1 MSSRNRSQ
9 GRQDDKQ
16 PPNPARKNVPTKCD
30 ESQPSCQNCKRCMVE
45 CKWPVVED
53 LLATRARRRTA
64 PAVTPDSLDGDKTG
78 SGSSLPRGGRNAAC
92 TGCRIAKCR
101 CSQERPLC
109 ARCRELG
116 LVCKY
121 QPVEPPAQ
129 DAPVPGPSTGVSKTS
144 GADAIN
150 IHLIPK
156 TLVHQHIQAFF
167 SRIYPCQAN
176 GFIHRSTILGNFQS
190 GQVDRKL
197 LLAIC
202 AAASRFV
209 GSRVA
214 LVSGTVQA
222 QAWAKEAKTLLILED
237 MTTDTVAA
245 ALVLA
250 RHEVNCGNFA
260 SAWMLSSIATRA
272 ALALGLNNAGR
283 ADDANASFSE
293 QETRRRL
300 FWACYCLDRMMS
312 TGQAE
317 LTVVRAEHIRLQL
330 PCEEYQYTFGIPCWT
345 PIVNLEEEMPA
356 MEQSSLAQLQS
367 QGDIGMFGHYV
378 QIMQMRYGI
387 LKYVRNHPEL
397 IKALPPWDTAST
409 FAQCV
414 HKMSTWKQSLLPQFQ
429 LLPDTIFMRQSQDQL
444 SPLIMLH
451 VWYEQCMSDLYRIVM
466 PGFPE
471 TLPASM
477 LLQAPEG
484 WVHQHQVAC
493 VRHASNIASI
503 FETVAALVDLEN
515 FVFLDT
521 SLPMCVFDSARVR
534 VQWLFMP
541 PSESPE
547 EHIEECKA
555 SFETL
560 IGYVERMSEYFQQ
573 AKWLLKETRKMLSR
587 HGIVIH
593 GAIESSASRL
603 VMHRIALYLIGSRD
617 FLLFSRIFAYHY
629 RLRSDSS
636 AADVGSHPWQKRIQ
650 NLKDDPKPDDWTSSQ
665 VNQAPQETRPDLRP
679 MPVPT
684 STSQP
689 STHADVNLRA
699 PVHDGS
705 LYGLP
710 QTMNF
715 GFPDHRDMMYQDS
728 LAMPLHGWGDAQ
740 VIPGLANFMGMGGE
754 WLADS
759 VDNVPNNE
767 L

>member
-1 MSSRNRSQ
+1 MSSRNSTRR
-9 GRQDDKQ
+9 RQDNEQ
-16 PPNPARKNVPTKCD
+16 PLLLNSESQSPKPARKIAPAKRSRTGCLTCRARKTKCD
-30 ESQPSCQNCKRCMVE
+30 ESQPACQNCKRCMVE

-64 PAVTPDSLDGDKTG
+64 PVAAPDCVDGDKPAG
-78 SGSSLPRGGRNAAC
+78 VSGLPRGGRNAAC
-92 TGCRIAKCR
+92 NGCRGAKCR

-121 QPVEPPAQ
+121 RPVDQPTQ
-129 DAPVPGPSTGVSKTS
+129 DASVSESST
-144 GADAIN
+144 DR
-150 IHLIPK
+150 PK
-156 TLVHQHIQAFF
+156 TLDSDADNIDHVPKRLVQQHIQAFF

-176 GFIHRSTILGNFQS
+176 GFIHRSTLLGNFQS
-190 GQVDRKL
+190 GRVDRKL

-209 GSRVA
+209 GKPA
-214 LVSGTVQA
+214 ELVSGTVQA

-272 ALALGLNNAGR
+272 ALALGLNNQGR
-283 ADDANASFSE
+283 ADDESMAFSE

-312 TGQAE
+312 TGLSE
-317 LTVVRAEHIRLQL
+317 LTVIRAEHLRLQL
-330 PCEEYQYTFGIPCWT
+330 PCEEYQYTFGISCWT
-345 PIVNLEEEMPA
+345 LIINLEEEMPA
-356 MEQSSLAQLQS
+356 MDQPSLEQLQA
-367 QGDIGMFGHYV
+367 QGDVGMFGQYV
-378 QIMQMRYGI
+378 QVMQMRYSI
-387 LKYVRNHPEL
+387 LKYVRNHPEDL
-397 IKALPPWDTAST
+397 KELPPWDTAST

-414 HKMSTWKQSLLPQFQ
+414 HKMTTWRRCLPPQFQ
-429 LLPDTIFMRQSQDQL
+429 LLPDTIYMRQSQDQL

-471 TLPASM
+471 TLLPSM

-484 WVHQHQVAC
+484 WVQQHQVAC

-503 FETVAALVDLEN
+503 FETVSALIDMEGFL
-515 FVFLDT
+515 FLDT
-521 SLPMCVFDSARVR
+521 SLPMCVFDSTRVR

-547 EHIEECKA
+547 ERIEECKA

-560 IGYVERMSEYFQQ
+560 IGYVERMAEYFQQ

-587 HGIVIH
+587 HGIPIH
-593 GAIESSASRL
+593 GTIEPCNS
-603 VMHRIALYLIGSRD
+603 
-617 FLLFSRIFAYHY
+617 
-629 RLRSDSS
+629 SDSS
-636 AADVGSHPWQKRIQ
+636 GVDAGSHPWQKRIQ
-650 NLKDDPKPDDWTSSQ
+650 HLKDDTKSGHWSTQQ
-665 VNQAPQETRPDLRP
+665 VNQAPQETRTTARP
-679 MPVPT
+679 MVVPT
-684 STSQP
+684 N
-689 STHADVNLRA
+689 ADQDTTQRNVNLSNTL
-699 PVHDGS
+699 VHDGS
-705 LYGLP
+705 LYALP
-710 QTMNF
+710 QGMNF
-715 GFPDHRDMMYQDS
+715 DFPDHRDLLYQDG
-728 LAMPLHGWGDAQ
+728 LAIPLHGWGEAQ
-740 VIPGLANFMGMGGE
+740 VIPGLANFMGMSGE

-759 VDNVPNNE
+759 VNNVPNSE